1 MRPVG
6 VASGVEEHERRRLVG
21 MLPGA
26 EISVVAGAGL
36 FVALVRDVDA
46 PMSVL
51 VERGGYSYAA
61 LGDDA
66 SPTRRSMVRGRFR
79 LVLVDDPKEFE
90 RILRDG
96 GSS

>member
-1 MRPVG
+1 VS

-26 EISVVAGAGL
+26 EISVAGAGL

-46 PMSVL
+46 PMPVL
-51 VERGGYSYAA
+51 VERGGYSYTAV
-61 LGDDA
+61 GDGTA
-66 SPTRRSMVRGRFR
+66 RARRSLVRGRFR
-79 LVLVDDPKEFE
+79 LVLVDDRAEFE

-96 GSS
+96 GSA